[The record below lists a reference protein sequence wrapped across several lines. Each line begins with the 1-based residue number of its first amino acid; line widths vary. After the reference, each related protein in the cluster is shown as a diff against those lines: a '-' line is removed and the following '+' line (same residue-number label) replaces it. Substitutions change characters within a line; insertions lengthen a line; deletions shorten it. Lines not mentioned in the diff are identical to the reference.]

1 MWGRRLKLR
10 KAETLTS
17 IRLGRWVHRKACE
30 GGESTPQSH
39 FHFALVAALSQM
51 PGRLYHELQ
60 EQHMWKTHST
70 AQRQKSQLQAAS
82 VPGGSDLGKAGAAGA
97 VTIAG
102 VDKEAYSGEATEE
115 AFAPELPPS
124 VEEAG
129 ADIGD
134 ATGNDTVLCPSIA
147 SRRRGEVADP
157 MAVVEGAGGGGPAGA
172 RTGTIGVGGGG
183 PFGFEYVPGGG
194 GGPRRRRPPVAAPG
208 DPHVPSSE
216 EEESRGLEESLDSG
230 SGLLERERLLVEV
243 AVFGTGS
250 GAKRPVRSRPG
261 PGVEA
266 FVFALGCRGLL
277 GGMAQWIWP
286 PDDKSRYPDTPGKL
300 AAAQCTHAA
309 DMRTRWP

>member
-1 MWGRRLKLR
+1 
-10 KAETLTS
+10 
-17 IRLGRWVHRKACE
+17 
-30 GGESTPQSH
+30 
-39 FHFALVAALSQM
+39 
-51 PGRLYHELQ
+51 
-60 EQHMWKTHST
+60 
-70 AQRQKSQLQAAS
+70 
-82 VPGGSDLGKAGAAGA
+82 
-97 VTIAG
+97 
-102 VDKEAYSGEATEE
+102 
-115 AFAPELPPS
+115 
-124 VEEAG
+124 
-129 ADIGD
+129 
-134 ATGNDTVLCPSIA
+134 
-147 SRRRGEVADP
+147 

-172 RTGTIGVGGGG
+172 RTGIIGVGGGG

-194 GGPRRRRPPVAAPG
+194 GGPRRRRPPAAAPG

-230 SGLLERERLLVEV
+230 PGLLERERLLVEV

-261 PGVEA
+261 PGAEA

-286 PDDKSRYPDTPGKL
+286 PNDKSRYPDTPGKL